1 MKSELL
7 ISAAMIPMWGMA
19 GEAIAASPEKGV
31 PKEKQRPNI
40 VLFLVDDMGW
50 QDTSLPFWTQR
61 THYNDTYHT
70 PNMERLATQGKMFTQ
85 AYACSI
91 SCQPFHRNE
100 CSPPSRNQLDI
111 T

>member
-61 THYNDTYHT
+61 THYNTRQDVHT
-70 PNMERLATQGKMFTQ
+70 SVCLQYQFP
-85 AYACSI
+85 YP
-91 SCQPFHRNE
+91 CQPFHRNE

>member
-1 MKSELL
+1 
-7 ISAAMIPMWGMA
+7 MIPMWGMA

-85 AYACSI
+85 AYQFPYP
-91 SCQPFHRNE
+91 CQPFHRNE

>member
-7 ISAAMIPMWGMA
+7 ISAAMWGMA

-70 PNMERLATQGKMFTQ
+70 PNMERLATQGKMFTHP
-85 AYACSI
+85 
-91 SCQPFHRNE
+91 CQPFHRNE

>member
-1 MKSELL
+1 MKNELL
-7 ISAAMIPMWGMA
+7 LSAAILPMCGMA
-19 GEAIAASPEKGV
+19 GEAIAASPAKGV

-70 PNMERLATQGKMFTQ
+70 PNMERLAARCSHKHTPVVSAPPPGSVFLQG
-85 AYACSI
+85 
-91 SCQPFHRNE
+91 
-100 CSPPSRNQLDI
+100 
-111 T
+111 